1 MLACIPIDEC
11 VPFADVAFLASVPET
26 QLRRVARMMATTGF
40 FCEPRSDHIAHT
52 PLSAA
57 FVSDPGLFD
66 AALFL
71 SNTVA
76 PAALHMPQA
85 TKQFPNSERPEE
97 SAYNIDVSASRSSPE
112 SRERW
117 PQLEAQW
124 PTYLHYGTKNEASSI
139 KDVLTRVDWKALG
152 NATVVDVSI
161 IRAVLIP
168 RPII

>member
-1 MLACIPIDEC
+1 
-11 VPFADVAFLASVPET
+11 
-26 QLRRVARMMATTGF
+26 MMATAGF
-40 FCEPRSDHIAHT
+40 FCEPHNNHIAHT

-97 SAYNIDVSASRSSPE
+97 SAYNMTISPE
-112 SRERW
+112 YRERQT
-117 PQLEAQW
+117 QLEAQW
-124 PTYLHYGTKNEASSI
+124 PTYLHYGTKDEASSI

-152 NATVVDVSI
+152 NATVVDVSVI
-161 IRAVLIP
+161 QSGANTKPSDLAILISYSHLTGRSRKRRSRRESRQTAPLPSIRRGTI
-168 RPII
+168 

>member
-11 VPFADVAFLASVPET
+11 VPFADVAFLASVPEIH
-26 QLRRVARMMATTGF
+26 LRRVARMMATTGF

-52 PLSAA
+52 PMSAA

-71 SNTVA
+71 SSTVV

-85 TKQFPNSERPEE
+85 TRQFPNSERPEE
-97 SAYNIDVSASRSSPE
+97 SAYHMAFSTSGSSSE
-112 SRERW
+112 SLEHQ

-124 PTYLHYGTKNEASSI
+124 PAYLHYGTKDEASMI

-152 NATVVDVSI
+152 NATVVDVSSI
-161 IRAVLIP
+161 HSGAEIQP
-168 RPII
+168 P